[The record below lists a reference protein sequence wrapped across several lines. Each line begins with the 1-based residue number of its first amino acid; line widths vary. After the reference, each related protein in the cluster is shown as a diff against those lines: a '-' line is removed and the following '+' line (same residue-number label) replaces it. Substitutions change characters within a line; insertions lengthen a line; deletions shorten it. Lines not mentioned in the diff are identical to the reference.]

1 MPVVTRSQQK
11 IICAQMTQKFK
22 TTIEEP
28 CVLQVIVGYLNA
40 HDLIHMKCL
49 SRDDRYTE
57 VINDK
62 LNALKENKIKNKIVI
77 DKVKYYLNKIEKTKG
92 TDKKIV
98 FVNKNFEYLCE
109 NKWFLEEH
117 KKFSD
122 VVHKKIIELMYEHS
136 KWQNNGVDFMIK
148 LFNVKS
154 PRDYY
159 DSEAG
164 ILKYGLFDI
173 HNKFVELYKYP
184 HLEL

>member
-1 MPVVTRSQQK
+1 MPVITRSQQK
-11 IICAQMTQKFK
+11 IICDKMTRKFK

-28 CVLQVIVGYLNA
+28 FVLQVIVSYLNA
-40 HDLIHMKCL
+40 YDLIHMRCL

-62 LNALKENKIKNKIVI
+62 LNELKENKIKNNIVI
-77 DKVKYYLNKIEKTKG
+77 DKVKTYINKIETTKG
-92 TDKKIV
+92 TEKKIALI
-98 FVNKNFEYLCE
+98 NEQFEFLCE

-122 VVHKKIIELMYEHS
+122 VVYNKIFELIYSHS
-136 KWQNNGVDFMIK
+136 IWQTNGVDLLIK
-148 LFNVKS
+148 MFNVKP

-159 DSEAG
+159 DYEAG
-164 ILKYGLFDI
+164 ISKYGLFDI
-173 HNKFVELYKYP
+173 HNNFIELYKYP